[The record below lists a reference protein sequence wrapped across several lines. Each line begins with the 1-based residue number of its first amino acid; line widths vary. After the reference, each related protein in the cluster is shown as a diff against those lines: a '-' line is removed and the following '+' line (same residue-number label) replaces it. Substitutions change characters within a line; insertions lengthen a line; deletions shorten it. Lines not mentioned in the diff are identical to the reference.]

1 MRCLAT
7 QFCSSP
13 YTTKCDSP
21 CTPDTCWRKRTDN
34 TKKIA
39 GDFFCGAILGEF
51 CLTEVHAVELGK
63 FLVSWVMDMM
73 CTEGHSLYRKGAGP
87 QPQEDDGQRQ
97 GDKDEDPSR
106 DEKADKKKKRAS
118 SPLSSE
124 SSAHQ
129 GRSQRK
135 RTSKKKKAA
144 EKLKRSS
151 DESSNGSF

>member
-1 MRCLAT
+1 ME
-7 QFCSSP
+7 
-13 YTTKCDSP
+13 
-21 CTPDTCWRKRTDN
+21 
-34 TKKIA
+34 
-39 GDFFCGAILGEF
+39 G
-51 CLTEVHAVELGK
+51 VHAVELEK

-87 QPQEDDGQRQ
+87 QPQEDNEQHQ
-97 GDKDEDPSR
+97 GDKDKDPSR
-106 DEKADKKKKRAS
+106 DEKADRAS

-124 SSAHQ
+124 SSAHK

-135 RTSKKKKAA
+135 HTSKKKKAA